1 MAEKGEHMKISQ
13 IPTNAVVQIR
23 VSRGERK
30 FECLAVVVA
39 TRENELFLA
48 PIKYEGQ
55 IIDFSAENIQIVTF
69 YVNEKRQA
77 YGWSGCRIRKDTYMG
92 KLCHRL
98 ATKRDS
104 VRVNRREEPR
114 IRTELNAILR
124 TATDDKEH
132 KIIVRNYSQNGIGFV
147 CSKKIDDRD
156 WQLSSVIFEDPSQ
169 PFRIVLRV
177 HVLRIIELPN
187 GMYKYGATI
196 QQPDAEWQKYVE
208 NKLETIREHQDENGQ

>member
-1 MAEKGEHMKISQ
+1 MKISQ

-23 VSRGERK
+23 VTRGEKK

-55 IIDFSAENIQIVTF
+55 IIDFSAERIQIVVF

-114 IRTELNAILR
+114 IRTEMNAILR
-124 TATDDKEH
+124 TATDDREH
-132 KIIVRNYSQNGIGFV
+132 EIIVRNYSQNGIGFV
-147 CSKKIDDRD
+147 CSKKIDERD
-156 WQLSSVIFEDPSQ
+156 WTLSSVIYEDRMQ
-169 PFRIVLRV
+169 QLHAVLRV
-177 HVLRIIELPN
+177 HVLRVIELPN
-187 GMYKYGATI
+187 GMYKYGAVI
-196 QQPDAEWQKYVE
+196 QQPDEEWLHYVE
-208 NKLETIREHQDENGQ
+208 SKLETIREHQEEKGQ

>member
-1 MAEKGEHMKISQ
+1 MKISQ
-13 IPTNAVVQIR
+13 IPANAVVQIR
-23 VSRGERK
+23 VTRGEKK

-55 IIDFSAENIQIVTF
+55 IIDFSAERIQIVVF

-114 IRTELNAILR
+114 IRTEMNAILR
-124 TATDDKEH
+124 TATDDREH
-132 KIIVRNYSQNGIGFV
+132 EIIVRNYSQNGIGFV
-147 CSKKIDDRD
+147 CSKKIDERD
-156 WQLSSVIFEDPSQ
+156 WTLSSVIYEDRMQ
-169 PFRIVLRV
+169 QLHAVLRV
-177 HVLRIIELPN
+177 HVLRVIELPN
-187 GMYKYGATI
+187 GMYKYGAVI
-196 QQPDAEWQKYVE
+196 QQPDEEWLHYVE
-208 NKLETIREHQDENGQ
+208 SKLETIREHQEEKGQ

>member
-1 MAEKGEHMKISQ
+1 MKISQ

-23 VSRGERK
+23 VTRGEKK

-55 IIDFSAENIQIVTF
+55 IIDFSAERIQIVVF

-114 IRTELNAILR
+114 IRTEMNAILR
-124 TATDDKEH
+124 TATDDREH
-132 KIIVRNYSQNGIGFV
+132 EIIVRNYSQNGIGFV
-147 CSKKIDDRD
+147 CSKKIDERD
-156 WQLSSVIFEDPSQ
+156 WTLSSVIYEDRMQ
-169 PFRIVLRV
+169 QLHAVLRV
-177 HVLRIIELPN
+177 HVLRVIELPN
-187 GMYKYGATI
+187 GMYKYGAVI
-196 QQPDAEWQKYVE
+196 QQPDEEWLHYVE
-208 NKLETIREHQDENGQ
+208 SKLETIREHQEEKGQASVNLL